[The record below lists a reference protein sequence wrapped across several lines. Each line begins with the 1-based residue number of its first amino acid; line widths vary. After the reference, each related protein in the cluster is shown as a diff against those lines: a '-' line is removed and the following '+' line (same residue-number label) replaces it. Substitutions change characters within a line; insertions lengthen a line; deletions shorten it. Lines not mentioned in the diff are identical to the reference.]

1 MRSSSDTRTSTRLP
15 STDVNIQTPP
25 VQAYLERQY
34 RPLSAGFWSIRLHA
48 ERSHIPIITRDTEE
62 FLKVFIRG
70 AGPAKILEIGTA
82 IGYSACF
89 MAALS
94 PDIRVDTL
102 EKNPAALAEA
112 EAHIRDLGF
121 EGRIRLFSG
130 DALKLLKPEE
140 RDSALEGPYGLVFID
155 GAKSRYKELFELVL
169 PLLAPGGAVL
179 CDNVLMRGTVADDA
193 FDPLGKHRT
202 SIRNMRDFLDYLMQ
216 HDAVD
221 TALLPVGD
229 GLSVSILKD
238 R

>member
-1 MRSSSDTRTSTRLP
+1 
-15 STDVNIQTPP
+15 
-25 VQAYLERQY
+25 
-34 RPLSAGFWSIRLHA
+34 LSAGFWSIRLHA

-62 FLKVFIRG
+62 FLKVFILG
-70 AGPAKILEIGTA
+70 ARPVRILEIGTA

-89 MAALS
+89 MAALAS
-94 PDIRVDTL
+94 GIHVDSL

-112 EAHIRDLGF
+112 EEHIRDLGF

-130 DALKLLKPEE
+130 DALKLLQPQG
-140 RDSALEGPYGLVFID
+140 RDSALEGPYDLVFVD
-155 GAKSRYKELFELVL
+155 GAKSRYRQLFDLVL
-169 PLLAPGGAVL
+169 PLVAPGGAVL

-202 SIRNMRDFLDYLMQ
+202 SIRNMRNFLEYLMQ

-229 GLSVSILKD
+229 GLCVSILKD

>member
-1 MRSSSDTRTSTRLP
+1 MRSFSGTRTSTRTP

-25 VQAYLERQY
+25 VQAYLEHQY

-48 ERSHIPIITRDTEE
+48 ERSHIPIITRDTED

-70 AGPAKILEIGTA
+70 TKPARILEIGTA

-89 MAALS
+89 MAAQS
-94 PDIRVDTL
+94 SDIRVDSL

-112 EAHIRDLGF
+112 EEHIRDLGF
-121 EGRIRLFSG
+121 KGRVSLFSG
-130 DALKLLKPEE
+130 DALNLLQPGGREP
-140 RDSALEGPYGLVFID
+140 ALEGPYGLVFID
-155 GAKSRYKELFELVL
+155 GAKSRYRELFDLVL

-179 CDNVLMRGTVADDA
+179 CDNVLMRGTVADDV
-193 FDPLGKHRT
+193 FDPLGKHKT
-202 SIRNMRDFLDYLMQ
+202 SIRNMRDFLAYLMQ

-221 TALLPVGD
+221 SALLPVGD